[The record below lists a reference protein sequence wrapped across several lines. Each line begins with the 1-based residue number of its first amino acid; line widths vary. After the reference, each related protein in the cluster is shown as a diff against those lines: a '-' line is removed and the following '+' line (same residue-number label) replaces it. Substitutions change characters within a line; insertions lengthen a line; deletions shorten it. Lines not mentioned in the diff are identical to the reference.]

1 MSSAVHRA
9 VSSIDWNA
17 RVRDLWAF
25 LDDVQSMGFSFDP
38 RDILDNL
45 SVLWDVVNKGW
56 DLMTE
61 PPPGDP
67 GDARTAAARWSDLK
81 ASLDAVSDAL
91 TTQRSS
97 IRDSW
102 TGTAASACRTSLSA
116 LGTSLDDSAELAD
129 TARRTLETYAD
140 ALESAH
146 TRHAE
151 VGENLRSAGARIGP
165 CSPWGVADMLRDI
178 IGDVCDAVR
187 AAIDAYSGA
196 TEAARVCDHAL
207 DIVTDM
213 MPFPDGVVGLT
224 AVDSI
229 NLFDDPGN
237 ETRPLVGDTA
247 RRAQEAYDALSA
259 SDRAAVDAL
268 LAGAPGAQHKAWVLA
283 ALAGGSDVATL
294 GRFAEHISGIDA
306 EVLALVLDPT
316 SSDVTK
322 QRTTDSPPM
331 PVLHQTTDTT
341 CGSAS
346 LIVARMLADPV
357 YALRMLDGYD
367 ATTGT
372 TVPGGSTPD
381 GIAERFAKEEQAV
394 QGRTNSAT
402 DRSGGWKLPW
412 PSAIGTSPWGASE
425 EMNNG
430 AGIPGTGYHV
440 SMIDSDSPAD
450 AQRAYDEVARAV
462 DSGRPVPMYTGSDNA
477 PRHVVLVV
485 GREADGDL
493 QIYNPADGTVNRVSE
508 SGFVSGGEELD
519 RTGSWPRAWAVV
531 TP

>member
-1 MSSAVHRA
+1 MYRA

-38 RDILDNL
+38 LDILDNL
-45 SVLWDVVNKGW
+45 SVLWDVVNKAW

-67 GDARTAAARWSDLK
+67 DAARAAAARWSDLK
-81 ASLDAVSDAL
+81 ASLDAVSDTL

-102 TGTAASACRTSLSA
+102 TGTAASACRASLSA

-140 ALESAH
+140 ELESAH
-146 TRHAE
+146 ALHAQ
-151 VGENLRSAGARIGP
+151 VGEHLRSAGARIGP

-196 TEAARVCDHAL
+196 SEAAQDCDRAL

-229 NLFDDPGN
+229 NLFDNPGK

-247 RRAQEAYDALSA
+247 RRAQEAYDALSP

-268 LAGAPGAQHKAWVLA
+268 LAGSPGPQHKAWVLA

-294 GRFAEHISGIDA
+294 GRFAEHISGMPEDD
-306 EVLALVLDPT
+306 LAAVLDPT
-316 SSDVTK
+316 SSAVTG
-322 QRTTDSPPM
+322 QETTGNPRV
-331 PVLHQTTDTT
+331 PVLQQTTDTT

-381 GIAERFAKEEQAV
+381 GIAERFTTEEQAV

-402 DRSGGWKLPW
+402 DRSGGWKMPW
-412 PSAIGTSPWGASE
+412 PSVIGTSPWGASE

-450 AQRAYDEVARAV
+450 AQRAYDQVARAV

-493 QIYNPADGTVNRVSE
+493 QIYNPALGTVRTVSE
-508 SGFVSGGEELD
+508 SGFVSGGQELRD
-519 RTGSWPRAWAVV
+519 AGSWRRPWAVV

>member
-1 MSSAVHRA
+1 VSVVVHGA
-9 VSSIDWNA
+9 VSSIDWEA

-25 LDDVQSMGFSFDP
+25 LDDVRSLGFSFDP
-38 RDILDNL
+38 LDVLDNL
-45 SVLWDVVNKGW
+45 SALWDVVNTGW

-61 PPPGDP
+61 PPPGEP
-67 GDARTAAARWSDLK
+67 DAAREAAARWSELRS
-81 ASLDAVSDAL
+81 SLDAVSGTL
-91 TTQRSS
+91 TTQRAS

-102 TGTAASACRTSLSA
+102 TGEAANACRTSLRK
-116 LGTSLDDSAELAD
+116 LGASLDDSAELAD

-140 ALESAH
+140 ELETAH
-146 TRHAE
+146 ARHAQ
-151 VGENLRSAGARIGP
+151 VGEHLRSAGARIGP

-178 IGDVCDAVR
+178 IADVCDAAR

-196 TEAARVCDHAL
+196 SEAARVCDHAL
-207 DIVTDM
+207 DIVTDR

-229 NLFDDPGN
+229 NLVDDPGD

-247 RRAQEAYDALSA
+247 RRAQEAYDALSP

-268 LAGAPGAQHKAWVLA
+268 LAGSPGPQHKAWVLA
-283 ALAGGSDVATL
+283 ALAGGNDVVTL
-294 GRFAEHISGIDA
+294 GRFAQHISGIDT
-306 EVLALVLDPT
+306 EGLALVLDPT
-316 SSDVTK
+316 NPDVTR
-322 QRTTDSPPM
+322 QSTTGSSPM

-357 YALRMLDGYD
+357 YALRMLGGYD
-367 ATTGT
+367 SATGT
-372 TVPGGSTPD
+372 SVPGGSTPD

-394 QGRTNSAT
+394 QGRTNSVV
-402 DRSGGWKLPW
+402 DRSGGLKLPW
-412 PSAIGTSPWGASE
+412 PSAVGTSPWGASE

-485 GREADGDL
+485 GRDVDGAL

-508 SGFVSGGEELD
+508 SGFVSGGDELYD
-519 RTGSWPRAWAVV
+519 AGSWRRPWAVI

>member
-1 MSSAVHRA
+1 MHRA
-9 VSSIDWNA
+9 VSSIDWDA

-67 GDARTAAARWSDLK
+67 EAARAAAARWSDLK
-81 ASLDAVSDAL
+81 ASLDSVSDTL
-91 TTQRSS
+91 TTHRSS

-102 TGTAASACRTSLSA
+102 TGTASSACRTSLTA

-140 ALESAH
+140 ELETAH
-146 TRHAE
+146 ARHAE
-151 VGENLRSAGARIGP
+151 VGEHLRAAGARIGP

-178 IGDVCDAVR
+178 IGHVCDAVR
-187 AAIDAYSGA
+187 AAVDAYSGA
-196 TEAARVCDHAL
+196 SEAAQQCDHAL
-207 DIVTDM
+207 DIVTDT

-229 NLFDDPGN
+229 NLVDTPGR

-247 RRAQEAYDALSA
+247 RRAQDAYDALSP

-268 LAGAPGAQHKAWVLA
+268 LAGSPGPQHTAWVLA

-294 GRFAEHISGIDA
+294 GRFADRIAGVSAGD
-306 EVLALVLDPT
+306 LAAVLDPT
-316 SSDVTK
+316 SSGVTG
-322 QRTTDSPPM
+322 QETTGSPRV

-357 YALRMLDGYD
+357 YALGMLDGYD
-367 ATTGT
+367 AVTGT

-394 QGRTNSAT
+394 QGRTNSAI
-402 DRSGGWKLPW
+402 DRSGGWKMPW

-440 SMIDSDSPAD
+440 SMIDSDSPTD
-450 AQRAYDEVARAV
+450 AQRAYDQVARAV
-462 DSGRPVPMYTGSDNA
+462 DSGRPVPMYTGSENA

-485 GREADGDL
+485 GRETNGDL

-508 SGFVSGGEELD
+508 SGFVSGGDELYD
-519 RTGSWPRAWAVV
+519 AGSWRRPWAVV